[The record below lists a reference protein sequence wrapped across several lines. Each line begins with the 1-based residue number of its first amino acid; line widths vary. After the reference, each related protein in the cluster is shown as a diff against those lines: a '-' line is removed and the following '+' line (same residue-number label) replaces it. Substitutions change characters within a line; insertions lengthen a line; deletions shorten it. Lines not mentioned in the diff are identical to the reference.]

1 MNYYNNLRD
10 KQQHC
15 ILTRF
20 STFSHDNGCLF
31 QIVSVMWKDN
41 SVPQLWLALMHD
53 VSIISCLQLFAWW
66 PENVT
71 FRTLEKGALKKMLTL
86 FPFFKICSISCC
98 FFLVSPV
105 SLLFACYL
113 GLSKLCR
120 LSSTFAIMSRSVR
133 NVWPCRLNMSRNLLN
148 ANHMAI
154 NCLFIIQFI
163 QC

>member
-66 PENVT
+66 PKNVT

-98 FFLVSPV
+98 FFFSQSSQSVIC
-105 SLLFACYL
+105 LLFGSIEIMSSQLYICNYVKIS
-113 GLSKLCR
+113 SKRLA
-120 LSSTFAIMSRSVR
+120 LSSEYEQKSFECKSYG
-133 NVWPCRLNMSRNLLN
+133 N
-148 ANHMAI
+148 
-154 NCLFIIQFI
+154 
-163 QC
+163 